1 MIFRISDADSQID
14 TAKTKVYVN
23 GEEVTLTGDELS
35 LPDAGVYKV
44 TLDAYDCAGN
54 TTKKTVT
61 VYVNKETLQ
70 DSLTV
75 SSGGKTIDAKDQAL
89 VYTGHNGSTTT
100 VTYKVTGLDLDAD
113 DIVKTVTRK
122 APDSAASA
130 AGRGILRNQSEAQT
144 APPSACLPS
153 VPAVSPLLPAHAPMP
168 AAAETRPAAPPQT
181 QLPSPS
187 RFAYPC
193 PSLLVPVRSIC
204 AGRVKMNGSMDNAG
218 KTCYTA

>member
-44 TLDAYDCAGN
+44 TLDVYDCAGN

-75 SSGGKTIDAKDQAL
+75 SSGGKQ
-89 VYTGHNGSTTT
+89 
-100 VTYKVTGLDLDAD
+100 
-113 DIVKTVTRK
+113 
-122 APDSAASA
+122 
-130 AGRGILRNQSEAQT
+130 
-144 APPSACLPS
+144 
-153 VPAVSPLLPAHAPMP
+153 
-168 AAAETRPAAPPQT
+168 
-181 QLPSPS
+181 
-187 RFAYPC
+187 
-193 PSLLVPVRSIC
+193 
-204 AGRVKMNGSMDNAG
+204 
-218 KTCYTA
+218 